1 MKPWV
6 LPQSYAHTMKLL
18 LSTLVVCN
26 ISFYYTCF
34 QRRGSARQDV
44 TDKMLDYLR
53 SSRFYVC
60 LFVCVCRD
68 ICPSDLLRA
77 HKPSFRAPCI
87 TASVLIYGSS
97 SLCANS
103 PSLGDL
109 GRLIRMY
116 GVWLPWKHCLV
127 LGAVETKMGAPA
139 VHAWRGSLS
148 LTAYR
153 RMARKDMQLE

>member
-1 MKPWV
+1 MHAADHSV
-6 LPQSYAHTMKLL
+6 LL
-18 LSTLVVCN
+18 LSTNPLICHQQLLASTPVMGN

-34 QRRGSARQDV
+34 QTRGSTRQDV
-44 TDKMLDYLR
+44 TDTMLDYLR

-60 LFVCVCRD
+60 VYVGVWCLCVCVCRD

-87 TASVLIYGSS
+87 TASVLICGSS

-116 GVWLPWKHCLV
+116 GVWLPWKRCLV
-127 LGAVETKMGAPA
+127 LGG
-139 VHAWRGSLS
+139 L
-148 LTAYR
+148 
-153 RMARKDMQLE
+153 